1 MGHPV
6 CVNPDGV
13 SKKLTL
19 KIICPPVY
27 MSYLKVGRGPS
38 WDCLVMAMGA
48 ALAVALAS
56 TTWATWADSWATLPY
71 SAYNSLL

>member
-1 MGHPV
+1 
-6 CVNPDGV
+6 
-13 SKKLTL
+13 
-19 KIICPPVY
+19 